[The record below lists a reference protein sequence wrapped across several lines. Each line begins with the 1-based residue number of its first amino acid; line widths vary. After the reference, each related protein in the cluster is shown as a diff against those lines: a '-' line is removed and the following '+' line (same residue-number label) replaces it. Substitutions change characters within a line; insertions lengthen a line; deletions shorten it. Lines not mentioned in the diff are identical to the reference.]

1 MVYEDRYA
9 IRIKKHP
16 AVITSPFQ
24 QTLRVTSPRLIKEQH
39 QNSARNSRAL
49 FLIRYKLYNF
59 LRTRKRKSGKRFCFV
74 YWPLLL
80 AFAWGRVDICF
91 KKKKIINKPDCE
103 RHWGLCRNKIQWR
116 LRLQNGIPCEPVRD
130 KRSRNCSGPHHRTSG
145 NDWVSTPERPLR
157 IVEH

>member
-49 FLIRYKLYNF
+49 RYKLYKF
-59 LRTRKRKSGKRFCFV
+59 LRTRKRKAEN
-74 YWPLLL
+74 
-80 AFAWGRVDICF
+80 AFASFIDLFFWLLPEVVWIYVL
-91 KKKKIINKPDCE
+91 KKKIINKPDCE
-103 RHWGLCRNKIQWR
+103 RHWGLCRNKIQ
-116 LRLQNGIPCEPVRD
+116 
-130 KRSRNCSGPHHRTSG
+130 
-145 NDWVSTPERPLR
+145 
-157 IVEH
+157 